1 MLTPSKR
8 KLTVIKGAK
17 FDPGWTWMAAGV
29 PVDLTG
35 CTARMQVRPEIES
48 SDVLLELTTEN
59 GGNVLQGTTTPA
71 AWWGGAT
78 ETPDF
83 TWESGVWSLEIQ
95 YAAGPDYADRLIE
108 GSISVSPEVTR

>member
-59 GGNVLQGTTTPA
+59 GGIVLGGTTGTVDL
-71 AWWGGAT
+71 WVGAT
-78 ETPDF
+78 ETTDF
-83 TWESGVWSLEIQ
+83 TWESGVWSLVIQ
-95 YAAGPDYADRLIE
+95 YAAGPDYVDRLIE
-108 GSISVSPEVTR
+108 GSISVSPEGTR